1 MAAGPHHEAEKLLRL
16 DQFPHVKVEPFQ
28 AGAIC
33 AWHIRHV
40 RDDSPGA
47 VLELEPRPAYFA
59 MIYLRP
65 VTHCDLLRNGEAL
78 SPKQYDEGSICL
90 VDLSEGAAIR
100 LSTELDG
107 IGLVVPFSLV
117 DEIASRFPQLRILP
131 RPRRNSPDMVPIS
144 SGLPFCLSCPNMM
157 TRPRPHSSTSWRHSA
172 SSFWPSA
179 TTFIDRLSAEPVLG

>member
-33 AWHIRHV
+33 AWHIRHA

-47 VLELEPRPAYFA
+47 VLELEARNAYFA

-100 LSTELDG
+100 FSTELDG

-131 RPRRNSPDMVPIS
+131 RPRRNSPDMVLYKLGLS
-144 SGLPFCLSCPNMM
+144 LLPFLSGHDDTASPALQHILAALCIQLLAE
-157 TRPRPHSSTSWRHSA
+157 RHN
-172 SSFWPSA
+172 
-179 TTFIDRLSAEPVLG
+179 LH